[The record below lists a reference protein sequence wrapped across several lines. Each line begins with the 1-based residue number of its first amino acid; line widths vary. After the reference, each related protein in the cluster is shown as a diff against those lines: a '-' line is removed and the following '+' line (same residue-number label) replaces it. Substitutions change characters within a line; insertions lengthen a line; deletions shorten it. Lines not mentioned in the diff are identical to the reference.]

1 MLCKLGDKPSLYE
14 RRLQIKH
21 FFDDRET
28 GTKRRTWL
36 EVQLQPPVKTEEG
49 WVNDGKIRL
58 SLGEDRDVKGAFLLN
73 IDEAS
78 RLFKVLET
86 IVEDH
91 ERLKG
96 ELWKR

>member
-1 MLCKLGDKPSLYE
+1 MGDKPRIYE

-21 FFDDRET
+21 FFDDRQT
-28 GTKRRTWL
+28 GATRRTWL
-36 EVQLQPPVKTEEG
+36 EVQLQSPEKTDEG

-58 SLGEDRDVKGAFLLN
+58 SLGEDRDVKGAFLLS

-78 RLFKVLET
+78 RLFKCLKT

-91 ERLKG
+91 EKLKA

>member
-1 MLCKLGDKPSLYE
+1 MSTKPRIYE

-28 GTKRRTWL
+28 GAKRRTWL
-36 EVQLQPPVKTEEG
+36 EVQLQPPQKTDEG
-49 WVNDGKIRL
+49 WVNDGRIRV

-78 RLFKVLET
+78 RLFKTLET

-91 ERLKG
+91 ERMKG